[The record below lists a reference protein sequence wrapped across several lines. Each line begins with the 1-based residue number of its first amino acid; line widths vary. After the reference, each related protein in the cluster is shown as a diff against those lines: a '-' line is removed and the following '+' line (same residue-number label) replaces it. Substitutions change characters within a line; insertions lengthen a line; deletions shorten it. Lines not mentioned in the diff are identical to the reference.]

1 MSLRPRV
8 WRVDSRPTG
17 NIARNDGVG
26 GAREPAR
33 DTPKGGLVRTI
44 ALSDQATGR
53 TRPRRIARVH
63 QDHGHA
69 CEFRLVF
76 NKRPQLMKSP
86 TVLATLLSLTNRDP
100 VANARQVFQ
109 SDPAPRV
116 LGCRHQLFGNTM
128 IFVCGKASFLAT
140 ALFEQAFGRLRA
152 FFLQP
157 LAQFCMTLAEAVDG
171 V

>member
-1 MSLRPRV
+1 
-8 WRVDSRPTG
+8 
-17 NIARNDGVG
+17 
-26 GAREPAR
+26 
-33 DTPKGGLVRTI
+33 
-44 ALSDQATGR
+44 
-53 TRPRRIARVH
+53 
-63 QDHGHA
+63 
-69 CEFRLVF
+69 
-76 NKRPQLMKSP
+76 MKCP
-86 TVLATLLSLTNRDP
+86 TVLAASLCPSNRDP

-116 LGCRHQLFGNTM
+116 LGCRHQLFGNAM
-128 IFVCGKASFLAT
+128 IFVCGKASFLAP